1 MNVAWSTAIRAM
13 KADENVNQVSA
24 SGVVRAHL
32 NPKETPMRIKALVLT
47 VATTALTIIPAAAS
61 ATGATTDLPAPT
73 NTSPVTGEPD
83 PGGFTLPTLV
93 GVRTGR
99 HEAYDRTVFDFTG
112 GTPGFR
118 VEYGTLV
125 HGGTGDPIALAG
137 SATLVAVFNPA
148 YAHDV
153 NTGATTYDI
162 GRVLN
167 PALPTL
173 RQIKFGED
181 FEAHV
186 SAGLGLA
193 DRVGFRVFRL
203 HNPDRV
209 VIDVAHQP
217 TQPFGF
223 DTVWLGDASAD
234 TVVHGLRSGQHPGY
248 DRLVFDLDTARIPLV
263 FVAYRVDSSTI
274 VVGFSGQNVPAV
286 FGGPRHV
293 AIGLP
298 QLRGVDVS
306 VYENGTA
313 SAFVTTA
320 SRRGFRV
327 MTLTNPSRLVVD
339 VRH

>member
-1 MNVAWSTAIRAM
+1 
-13 KADENVNQVSA
+13 
-24 SGVVRAHL
+24 
-32 NPKETPMRIKALVLT
+32 MRIKTLVLT
-47 VATTALTIIPAAAS
+47 VAATAALTIVPAAS
-61 ATGATTDLPAPT
+61 ATSATTDLPAPT
-73 NTSPVTGEPD
+73 STTAVTGEAD

-125 HGGTGDPIALAG
+125 QGGTGNPITLAG
-137 SATLVAVFNPA
+137 SAALVAVFTPA
-148 YAHDV
+148 FAHDV

-162 GRVLN
+162 SRVLN

-181 FEAHV
+181 FEGHV

-217 TQPFGF
+217 AQAFGS
-223 DTVWLGDASAD
+223 DTVWLGDAGAN
-234 TVVHGLRSGQHPGY
+234 TVVRGMRSGRHPGY
-248 DRLVFDLDTARIPLV
+248 DRLVFDFDTARIPLV
-263 FVAYRVDSSTI
+263 FVAYRMDTSTI

-293 AIGLP
+293 TVGLP
-298 QLRGVDVS
+298 QLRAVDVV

-313 SAFVTTA
+313 TAFVTTA

-327 MTLTNPSRLVVD
+327 MTLTNPTRLVVD
-339 VRH
+339 VRY

>member
-1 MNVAWSTAIRAM
+1 
-13 KADENVNQVSA
+13 
-24 SGVVRAHL
+24 
-32 NPKETPMRIKALVLT
+32 MRIKLT
-47 VATTALTIIPAAAS
+47 VAAIAALTLIPAASAAS
-61 ATGATTDLPAPT
+61 ATSTTADLPAPT
-73 NTSPVTGEPD
+73 STTAVTGEPD

-99 HEAYDRTVFDFTG
+99 HAAYDRTVFDFTG

-125 HGGTGDPIALAG
+125 HGGTGNPIPVAG
-137 SATLVAVFNPA
+137 SATLVAVFTPA
-148 YAHDV
+148 FAHNV
-153 NTGATTYDI
+153 ETGATTYDI
-162 GRVLN
+162 TRVLN

-181 FEAHV
+181 FEGHV
-186 SAGLGLA
+186 SAGLGVA

-217 TQPFGF
+217 TQSFGF
-223 DTVWLGDASAD
+223 ETVWLGDASAD
-234 TVVHGLRSGQHPGY
+234 TVVRGLRSGRHPGY
-248 DRLVFDLDTARIPLV
+248 DRLVFDFDTARIPLV
-263 FVAYRVDSSTI
+263 FVAYRMDTSTI

-286 FGGPRHV
+286 FGGPRNV

-298 QLRGVDVS
+298 QLRNVS
-306 VYENGTA
+306 VVVYENGTA
-313 SAFVTTA
+313 TAFVTTA

-327 MTLTNPSRLVVD
+327 MTLSNPTRLVVD
-339 VRH
+339 VRY